1 MIDNETHQQY
11 ENALTLTLAKAAR
24 HYAITQNQV
33 YRQFWNRDPQAIID
47 SLNSDFA
54 KNLQRMMENTAVGIA
69 INAALAK
76 AEYTDIHGVKHYTER
91 CIVVMPEGYGCDG
104 TAFDY
109 TTPTPPIE
117 ETPQSPENVE

>member
-1 MIDNETHQQY
+1 MIDNETHRDF
-11 ENALTLTLAKAAR
+11 ENALAKKQADAAR
-24 HYAITQNQV
+24 HYALTQNEV
-33 YRQFWNRDPQAIID
+33 YREFWSREPQAIIN

-54 KNLQRMMENTAVGIA
+54 KNLQRMTENTTLGIA

-104 TAFDY
+104 TAFTY
-109 TTPTPPIE
+109 TAPVIPEPE
-117 ETPQSPENVE
+117 PQPES